1 MENIIEEKKEIIT
14 YCSMCGKVLN
24 GKKSGRFVL
33 CERCGVW
40 IPIGSDSFYLIK
52 GGGNMAKQEKA
63 KAKAE
68 KVAEEKGPTAKEIL
82 AEKAAKVN
90 DFMKTEFA
98 DEDEAGIKKIN
109 HAYWKLFLN

>member
-1 MENIIEEKKEIIT
+1 MEIKKEETDDKIT
-14 YCSMCGKVLN
+14 FCSQCGNVCKGKIN
-24 GKKSGRFVL
+24 GSFVL
-33 CERCGVW
+33 CERCGMW
-40 IPIGSDSFYLIK
+40 IPIGSDSFYIIK

-82 AEKAAKVN
+82 AEKAAKIN